1 MYELCFIVL
10 ISFLLLW
17 PFLIQKG
24 EREGLES
31 QGTTAYMDKNDFNK
45 LNNNLDA
52 MEKQIAD
59 LSNNVQTLQQ
69 QVNANA
75 SKQAVNSAV
84 QQVNV

>member
-17 PFLIQKG
+17 PFLIQ
-24 EREGLES
+24 REGLES

-75 SKQAVNSAV
+75 SKQAVTSAV
-84 QQVNV
+84 QQVKV

>member
-17 PFLIQKG
+17 PFLIQ
-24 EREGLES
+24 REGLES

-59 LSNNVQTLQQ
+59 LNNNVQTLQQ

-75 SKQAVNSAV
+75 SKQAVTSAV

>member
-17 PFLIQKG
+17 PFLIQKS
-24 EREGLES
+24 EREGLEGK
-31 QGTTAYMDKNDFNK
+31 GTTAYMDKNDFNK

-52 MEKQIAD
+52 LDKQITD

-84 QQVNV
+84 QQVKV